1 MEGPAHRFARVRHT
15 VTIDF
20 DLDLGTGTLFQV
32 LVDHTAP
39 LCAFGLPDEPG
50 GELTPEDEEA
60 ALGLVIESRDPWSRW
75 ALFGED
81 PMQPPVDREALPP
94 FDLT

>member
-1 MEGPAHRFARVRHT
+1 MESPAQRFARVRHT

-20 DLDLGTGTLFQV
+20 DLDLGAGTVVQV

-39 LCAFGLPDEPG
+39 LRAFGLPDEG
-50 GELTPEDEEA
+50 DEEGAELPPEDRET
-60 ALGLVIESRDPWSRW
+60 ALGLVIHSTDPWSRW

-81 PMQPPVDREALPP
+81 PIRPEVDPGAIPP
-94 FDLT
+94 F